1 MINLYIDFDGVI
13 LNTIELA
20 EEMMRKNNITYSNIE
35 AVDEFYTNLNWNY
48 LLSKTRIINDG
59 IESIQRIIDS
69 NKFDVAILTKINS
82 LHEAIEKIEYIRQ
95 YFKDI
100 TIIPV
105 PQKISK
111 TKMVH
116 TKGSILIDDT
126 DTNLEEWHKE
136 GGISIKFSEN
146 LTAYEFKTINKLD
159 EVINMF

>member
-20 EEMMRKNNITYSNIE
+20 EEMMREQNIVYSNIE
-35 AVDEFYTNLNWNY
+35 AVDEFYSNLNWTE
-48 LLSKTRIINDG
+48 LLSRTRIINDG

-100 TIIPV
+100 T
-105 PQKISK
+105 KN
-111 TKMVH
+111 
-116 TKGSILIDDT
+116 SILIDDT
-126 DTNLEEWHKE
+126 DTNLEEWHNE

-159 EVINMF
+159 EIIGMF